1 MAKKQKKHAISPQ
14 RQEDYPQWYQVVVK
28 EAEMAEMAH
37 VRGCMVIKPWGY
49 GIWELLQH
57 QLDTRFKETGH
68 DNAYFPIFIPLSYIE
83 KEAAHVEGFAKEM
96 AVVTHHRVAVKDGKL
111 VPSAKLEEPL
121 ILRPTSETI
130 IGASFAS
137 WIKSYRDLPLLINQW
152 CNTIR
157 WEMRPRIFLR
167 TTEFLWQEGHTAH
180 ASEQEAIEETMQ
192 MLEIYRSFSEEVMAI
207 PVIVGEKSEGER
219 FPGAVKTFCIE
230 AMMQDRKALQAGTSH
245 YLGQNFAKASEI
257 KFINSKGE
265 EEYVYTTSWGVST
278 RLIGALIMTHG
289 DDDGLRLPPRVA
301 PKQVVIIPILR
312 GQDEDSEV
320 QEYCQSLRQSLQ
332 EQIYRDEKVRV
343 LFDSKDIRSI
353 DKKWQWIKKGV
364 PLILEIGPRDVK
376 NDAVTVIRR
385 DQLDQP
391 TAMPKQE
398 FVARIASIFD
408 EIQSGYLESAR
419 AFMNSNINREISDFE
434 EFRRWFSEEQPGQ
447 GGFVLAK
454 WSEDMEMEKKLAEM
468 KVSIRCLPLVQSGTS
483 GKCVITG
490 QPATTDAI
498 FAKSY

>member
-14 RQEDYPQWYQVVVK
+14 RHEDYPQWYQAVVK

-49 GIWELLQH
+49 GIWERLQQ
-57 QLDTRFKETGH
+57 QLDARFKETGH
-68 DNAYFPIFIPLSYIE
+68 VNAYFPIFIPLSYIE

-96 AVVTHHRVAVKDGKL
+96 AVVTHHRVASKHGKL
-111 VPSAKLEEPL
+111 APAAELEEPL

-180 ASEQEAIEETMQ
+180 ASEQEAVEETMR
-192 MLEIYRSFSEEVMAI
+192 MLEVYRCFAEEVMAI
-207 PVIVGEKSEGER
+207 PVLVGEKSEGER

-230 AMMQDRKALQAGTSH
+230 AMMQDYKALQAGTSH
-245 YLGQNFAKASEI
+245 YLGQNFAKASNI
-257 KFINSKGE
+257 KFINNQGE

-278 RLIGALIMTHG
+278 RLIGAVIMTHG

-301 PKQVVIIPILR
+301 PQQVVIIPILR
-312 GQDEDSEV
+312 GQDGDRQV
-320 QEYCQSLRQSLQ
+320 QEYCESLRQSLLGQ
-332 EQIYRDEKVRV
+332 RCWGENVRV
-343 LFDSKDIRSI
+343 LLDSKDIRSI
-353 DKKWQWIKKGV
+353 DKKWQWIKKGI

-376 NDAVTVIRR
+376 DEMVTVIRR

-391 TAMPKQE
+391 ATMPQSE
-398 FVARIASIFD
+398 FVARMSAIFG
-408 EIQSGYLESAR
+408 EIQNGYLESAR
-419 AFMNSNINREISDFE
+419 SFMENNINKDIADFD

-447 GGFVLAK
+447 GGFVLGK
-454 WSEDMEMEKKLAEM
+454 WCGDVEMEKKLAEM
-468 KVSIRCLPLVQSGTS
+468 KVSIRCLPLQQSGTS
-483 GKCVITG
+483 GKCIITG
-490 QPATTDAI
+490 RAATTDAV